1 MGSGSG
7 TKKKHWAEKARMWAW
22 YDEVARRTDWSD
34 HRLDKEFARK
44 PGVSLTPDLRARVF
58 GAIKGKNARQPT
70 GNKDWRSASEL
81 AAAVG
86 AHPSFAGTEELYRA
100 DIWDFLQE
108 HFVEAKVLENRTDA
122 LLERYSLVRIDPLTS
137 DEFSTTAMELGLPA
151 LYKRSL
157 ALSLHNL
164 PHLDQFSLLWNLYLA
179 TEQAVEWQIRKLL
192 ESQLDRWF
200 DNFFFENFAER
211 GYHVEFYMAAID
223 AMLKVRIDPSTEA
236 SSLLYLGQLSRQ
248 LVLPSNRSL

>member
-179 TEQAVEWQIRKLL
+179 TEQAVDWQIRKFL

-200 DNFFFENFAER
+200 DSFFFERFAAR
-211 GYHVEFYMAAID
+211 GFHLEFYTAAID
-223 AMLKVRIDPSTEA
+223 AMMKARIDPMATTCSVQ
-236 SSLLYLGQLSRQ
+236 YLGALSSRI
-248 LVLPSNRSL
+248 VLPSKWSS